1 MGILSQKEID
11 TLMNMSADEKIP
23 SDCIIC
29 GRYIGQGYPYT
40 DYKDHLSDTLCFKCL
55 KKKKN
60 KLKEILK

>member
-1 MGILSQKEID
+1 MGILSQK
-11 TLMNMSADEKIP
+11 
-23 SDCIIC
+23 DCIIC